1 MKGHLETIKLDFD
14 SALCPGRH
22 CVPFLWLGLFQVSAF
37 QNGHTGRNL
46 MKIVVTNVMG
56 GLGQEVKT
64 LSFLGMLIKLGRWG
78 QWKTMFGD

>member
-1 MKGHLETIKLDFD
+1 
-14 SALCPGRH
+14 
-22 CVPFLWLGLFQVSAF
+22 VPFLWLGLFQVSAF